1 MAELA
6 LVVRHSPRMRRWVD
20 RCQITAPNIK
30 AAMEANPD
38 LPEGNRKAAMRR
50 QHYGK
55 MISNNFEFYALVVLL
70 LVQSLALGRLAD
82 DDGILTD
89 NAYRMGE
96 LEPWID
102 ENFVR
107 TVWYNMGEQVNV
119 KMIRDKFSG

>member
-6 LVVRHSPRMRRWVD
+6 LVVRHSPKTRRWVD
-20 RCQITAPNIK
+20 KCQITAPNTK

-38 LPEGNRKAAMRR
+38 LPEGNHKAAMRR

-55 MISNNFEFYALVVLL
+55 INSKSFESNDFGVLPLVHP
-70 LVQSLALGRLAD
+70 LALRRLKNNN
-82 DDGILTD
+82 GILTD

>member
-6 LVVRHSPRMRRWVD
+6 LVARRSPRMHKWVD
-20 RCQITAPNIK
+20 NCQITVRNTK
-30 AAMEANPD
+30 AVMEANLD
-38 LPEGNRKAAMRR
+38 LPEGNRKAAMKRP
-50 QHYGK
+50 HYGK
-55 MISNNFEFYALVVLL
+55 ITSNNLESYACVVPA
-70 LVQSLALGRLAD
+70 LVQSLALRRLRD
-82 DDGILTD
+82 NKGILTD
-89 NAYRMGE
+89 TAYRMGE

>member
-1 MAELA
+1 M
-6 LVVRHSPRMRRWVD
+6 VRHSPKTRKWVD
-20 RCQITAPNIK
+20 KCQITAPSTK

-38 LPEGNRKAAMRR
+38 LPEGNHKAAMRR

-55 MISNNFEFYALVVLL
+55 MHSKILESYAFGVLL
-70 LVQSLALGRLAD
+70 LVQSLALRRLKN

-89 NAYRMGE
+89 NACRMGE